1 MTNMYVSVRL
11 PWALEIASW
20 GWVAVAVDVSW
31 GEIED
36 LERYT
41 YWLSR
46 GVDLVC

>member
-1 MTNMYVSVRL
+1 MYVSLRL
-11 PWALEIASW
+11 PWVFEMASW
-20 GWVAVAVDVSW
+20 GWVAVAVEVRR
-31 GEIED
+31 GVED